1 MAAGDRLQAFRVR
14 GMAVP
19 LLPQVGNSGSAG
31 LPDYG
36 EGLSHAPQPARSVA
50 CISLRM
56 LALE

>member
-1 MAAGDRLQAFRVR
+1 
-14 GMAVP
+14 MAVP